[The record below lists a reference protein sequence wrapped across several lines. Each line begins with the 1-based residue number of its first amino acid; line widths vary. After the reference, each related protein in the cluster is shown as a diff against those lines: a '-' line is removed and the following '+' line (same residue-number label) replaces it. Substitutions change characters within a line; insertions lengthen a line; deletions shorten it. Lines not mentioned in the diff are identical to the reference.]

1 MFFLMTGALVGAL
14 IVIPAGLTWLI
25 SRLVGRRWGRPIV
38 RFSLYSF
45 LVAYPAVT
53 FLLIPFLFAQ
63 LISGA
68 GTRPQDVRLKLD
80 PGEFGC
86 RFEEEVFSSRD
97 GIDLAAWWM
106 EGDPQKTA
114 FVIAHGLFRDRK
126 EVTERG
132 CQLHQ
137 LGHSVLVYD
146 LRRHGKSGRAPITM
160 GYQERFDVL
169 GAVEFVRR
177 RQSSPLALMGVS
189 MGAAASLMAVPEMSD
204 APRAIIADSSFTS
217 LRDTVREHTR
227 LFVGVPGFPFADI
240 FVWNLTRVGGFSAD
254 AFDLPSVFT
263 ESGNW
268 PPTLLIY
275 GSEDERMPAET
286 ARSLFEALPT
296 PRKKLVFFAKA
307 HHGDAWEADPD
318 RYLSTITSFLQELG
332 ETAVK
337 ASSGATG
344 TNE

>member
-45 LVAYPAVT
+45 LVAYPTVT

-68 GTRPQDVRLKLD
+68 GTRPQDVRQTLD
-80 PGEFGC
+80 PEEFGC
-86 RFEEEVFSSRD
+86 RFEEVVFKSRD
-97 GIDLAAWWM
+97 GIDVAGWWM
-106 EGDPQKTA
+106 DGDPQKTA

-132 CQLHQ
+132 CQLRQ

-146 LRRHGKSGRAPITM
+146 LRGHGKSGHGPITM
-160 GYQERFDVL
+160 GYQERFDVQ
-169 GAVEFVRR
+169 GAAEFVLQ
-177 RQSSPLALMGVS
+177 RQSSALAVMGIS
-189 MGAAASLMAVPEMSD
+189 MGAAASLMAVSEMTN
-204 APRAIIADSSFTS
+204 APGAIIADSSFTS

-227 LFVGVPGFPFADI
+227 LFVGLPGFPFADI
-240 FVWNLTRVGGFSAD
+240 FVWNLARLGDFSAD
-254 AFDLPSVFT
+254 AFDLPRVFRK
-263 ESGNW
+263 SGNW

-296 PRKKLVFFAKA
+296 PRKQLVFFEQAN
-307 HHGDAWEADPD
+307 HGDAWEADPD

-337 ASSGATG
+337 ASSGATV

>member
-1 MFFLMTGALVGAL
+1 MFFLMTGALVGVL
-14 IVIPAGLTWLI
+14 IVLPAGLTWFT
-25 SRLVGRRWGRPIV
+25 SRLLGRRWGRPIV

-68 GTRPQDVRLKLD
+68 GTRPQDVRLALD
-80 PGEFGC
+80 PEEFGC
-86 RFEEEVFSSRD
+86 RFEEVVFKSRD

-114 FVIAHGLFRDRK
+114 LVIAHGLFRDRK

-132 CQLHQ
+132 CQLRQ

-169 GAVEFVRR
+169 GAVEFVLQ
-177 RQSSPLALMGVS
+177 RQSSPLTLMGVS
-189 MGAAASLMAVPEMSD
+189 MGAAASLMAAPEMND

-217 LRDTVREHTR
+217 LRDTVREHSR
-227 LFVGVPGFPFADI
+227 LFVGVPGFPFADV
-240 FVWNLTRVGGFSAD
+240 FVWNLTRLGAFSAD
-254 AFDLPSVFT
+254 AFDLPRVFR
-263 ESGNW
+263 ESENW

-296 PRKKLVFFAKA
+296 PHKKLVFFEQAN
-307 HHGDAWEADPD
+307 HGNAWEADPD

-332 ETAVK
+332 ETAVN
-337 ASSGATG
+337 ASSGVSG